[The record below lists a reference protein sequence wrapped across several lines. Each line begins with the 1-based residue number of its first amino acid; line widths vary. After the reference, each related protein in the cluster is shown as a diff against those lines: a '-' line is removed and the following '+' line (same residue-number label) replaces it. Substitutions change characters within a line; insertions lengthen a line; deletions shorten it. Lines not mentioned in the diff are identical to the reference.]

1 METGYWMILKQNSET
16 KKLSPVG
23 CRSDKGGDRDDESWS
38 IIWDR
43 KKEAVKKAVSEAE
56 ARAEQE
62 KADAINEVTARAE
75 QEKTDTAQSFLRKGV
90 SISNVAECTGL
101 PIEKVRELAAAIA

>member
-38 IIWDR
+38 IIWDK
-43 KKEAVKKAVSEAE
+43 KKEAVKKAVSEAVNE
-56 ARAEQE
+56 AEAKAEQE
-62 KADAINEVTARAE
+62 KAVTA
-75 QEKTDTAQSFLRKGV
+75 QNFLRKGV

-101 PIEKVRELAAAIA
+101 PIEKVQELAAAIA